1 MSERDAQHMRHG
13 FDDDDCLSLYMREA
27 MAHPLLTAA
36 EEIELGRAIR
46 AGGDGA
52 QAARDRLICC
62 NLRLV
67 VHVAKRFQRM
77 GLPMED
83 LVQDGN
89 LGLIRAVGKFDPT
102 RGYRFSTYATWWI
115 RQSIQRGLAD
125 TSRMIRVPFYV
136 SQEILRI
143 YQIANQIEERTGEP
157 PTDAE
162 LAEMLGLSVERLR
175 RLKQAAVTPL
185 SLNMELGEDSDTAL
199 WELVADD
206 RSPAPET
213 VAELTQRRQAIE
225 DALVCVTAREE
236 RVLRLY
242 YGLDGNA
249 LTMAQIGERFGV
261 TRQRIQQIVVG
272 AVDMVKLLHPE
283 LAEWL
288 HP

>member
-1 MSERDAQHMRHG
+1 MRHG
-13 FDDDDCLSLYMREA
+13 FDDDDCLTMYMREA
-27 MAHPLLTAA
+27 LAHPLLTAA

-67 VHVAKRFQRM
+67 VHVAKRFQHM

-89 LGLIRAVGKFDPT
+89 IGLIRAVDKFDPT
-102 RGYRFSTYATWWI
+102 RGCRFSTYATWWI
-115 RQSIQRGLAD
+115 LRAVQGGLAD
-125 TSRMIRVPFYV
+125 TSRTIRVPYGAV
-136 SQEILRI
+136 QEIIRI
-143 YQIANQIEERTGEP
+143 HQIAHQIEERTGEP
-157 PTDAE
+157 PSDAE

-175 RLKQAAVTPL
+175 RLRRAASPPL
-185 SLNMELGEDSDTAL
+185 SLDLELGGNGDTAL
-199 WELVADD
+199 WEMVADD

-213 VAELTQRRQAIE
+213 VAALAERRQAVE

-236 RVLRLY
+236 RMLRLY
-242 YGLDGNA
+242 YGWDGDQ
-249 LTMAQIGERFGV
+249 LTMAQIGQRFGV
-261 TRQRIQQIVVG
+261 TRQRIQQILAG
-272 AVDMVKLLHPE
+272 AVDMMRLLHPE

-288 HP
+288 RL

>member
-1 MSERDAQHMRHG
+1 MSQRDAQHMRHG
-13 FDDDDCLSLYMREA
+13 FEEDDCLSLYMREA

-36 EEIELGRAIR
+36 QEIELGRAIH

-89 LGLIRAVGKFDPT
+89 LGLIRAVDKFDPT

-125 TSRMIRVPFYV
+125 TSRMIRVPFYA
-136 SQEILRI
+136 SQEIIRI
-143 YQIANQIEERTGEP
+143 YQIAHQIEERTGEP

-175 RLKQAAVTPL
+175 RLRRAASPPL
-185 SLNMELGEDSDTAL
+185 SLDLELGEDGDTAL

-213 VAELTQRRQAIE
+213 VAALAERRQAVE

-242 YGLDGNA
+242 YGWDGDQ
-249 LTMAQIGERFGV
+249 LTMAQIGQRFGV
-261 TRQRIQQIVVG
+261 TRQRIQQILVG